1 MGVVSVIALVA
12 GILFG
17 FWCFGR
23 QAISWLF
30 ILVHTAVFSSEDT
43 FYKLYDQADDEV
55 SFEWYKDHNKGI
67 KEYTDYLKLHSDA
80 RESAYELFQS
90 TYSSLKRSLLFRVFP
105 LALAPTVLFWS
116 NWHFYLIGVGV
127 ILIAFV
133 GYEIAQHGFRPGFYQ
148 RLVIYTILNRYT
160 KGRT

>member
-43 FYKLYDQADDEV
+43 FYKLYDL
-55 SFEWYKDHNKGI
+55 
-67 KEYTDYLKLHSDA
+67 TDYVIRHPGGNEILRACGTDATSLFNSRQSADGRERVGSGAPHSQAAAEQLARLK
-80 RESAYELFQS
+80 
-90 TYSSLKRSLLFRVFP
+90 
-105 LALAPTVLFWS
+105 
-116 NWHFYLIGVGV
+116 IGT
-127 ILIAFV
+127 L
-133 GYEIAQHGFRPGFYQ
+133 
-148 RLVIYTILNRYT
+148 T
-160 KGRT
+160 KK